1 MNCRLFKLFYIVICL
16 LLFGSVYG
24 QDYSN
29 KGTDFWLGYGYHV
42 NMAGNPSGGG
52 TQDMILYL
60 TSDKNAKVTV
70 EIPSVGYSIT
80 YNVAANQT
88 TISNPLPKFGAQDAR
103 INSPGL
109 LKRGIHITSDV
120 PIVAYSHLYN
130 ASVSGATLLFPTNTL
145 GKEYYSV
152 NYTQLSNANNSNSF
166 FFVVA
171 TENNTTIEIT
181 PSADNLNGLAPGVAT
196 TIPITLNQGDVY
208 SVFGTVVGTRGTD
221 LTGSKIRSISSAGSV
236 GCKKI
241 AVFSGSGKISIGGT
255 GNGSADNLFSQSLP
269 AVAWGKKYLTAPTG
283 FQPNNYYRVCVTNP
297 NTVVKLN
304 GTIIPTSR
312 LINGFYYEFFNG
324 NYNGVN
330 ATNPAIP
337 NVIEADIPIMVAQY
351 ATTQGVDGNP
361 NSPSPATLTSPG
373 GDPEMIYLSPVE
385 QTINNVTLYSATR
398 FSIVQ
403 SYINVIVKKGGENS
417 FTLDGVSQTANFL
430 THPGDA
436 NYKYAILKVNSGN
449 HNLYSDTGYNAIAY
463 GFGYAESYG
472 YNAGTNVKDFSQTA
486 SFQNPFGRIDSA
498 ATCINTPV
506 SFSVPLNYTPTSIK
520 WDFSAAKNI
529 TPSAVIGPTSNPT
542 PDSTISVNGQSIKYY
557 SPKQSFSFTAANS
570 AALRDTIKMYTTSTT
585 PDGCGSTEQV
595 INIPV
600 IVYNKPTSSFTLKH
614 AGCVQDSVII
624 TTPASNAVRWL
635 WDLGN
640 GSYVTNFSN
649 KITPIKYNLA
659 KTYSIKLR
667 VVSNIGCVSDE
678 VTNTVTITDKPIA
691 KFDVSNITCVNAPV
705 KYSDA
710 STIGVGTITK
720 WIWNTDNGN
729 GAYTISSNIDQ
740 VVTYPKFG
748 RKNVRLVVESN
759 TGCKSDTFKL
769 ANQVFIHSLP
779 TPGFI
784 IPEVCLN
791 DANAVFTDSTSS
803 ADGSRNFSYQWNFNA
818 GSPAISPGPTY
829 TPAQLTAKNPAVK
842 YNKSALYS
850 VSVKVT
856 SFGCADSLTSSF
868 TVNGANPTPNFDILT
883 PSTLCSNDSVRIKN
897 LSVVDFGEVT
907 RLEIYW
913 DANDPTKVTID
924 ETPYLGKVYA
934 FRYPDFQTPATINY
948 SISLK
953 AFSGNAASCSKS
965 ATKTAIVN
973 QSPKVTFTTIPGICN
988 EASARQITQAIFNNN
1003 VPGGFTYS
1011 GTAVSGAGVF
1021 NPVTAGVGTYP
1032 IKYVYTSSIIGCK
1045 DSATQNIT
1053 VWPSPVANWGAGL
1066 PSCEKNNIVFTD
1078 SSVANYSNIRSW
1090 IWDFGDSTKSTK
1102 STGAVFS
1109 KIFDT
1114 SKTYSVSLKVTT
1126 DSGCVSVL
1134 NTQLVKVNPLPKPV
1148 FSLPSIC
1155 LPDGNGTFVNS
1166 SSITDS
1172 SETNFTYAW
1181 NFGDPNNSA
1190 GSTSKDPTHK
1200 YSAVGPVNVKLI
1212 ITTNNNCI
1220 DSLTQVLN
1228 TIYPQPKAL
1237 FTITPDS
1244 ICMGDTVKFTDQSVG
1259 KSSPINKWVWDL
1271 GQSDADSVQNP
1282 IKRFRDSGIFT
1293 IKLFGFNGQNCVS
1306 DTLTKTVTSFPYPHL
1321 KLGPDMKIL
1330 DGGNALIKPAF
1341 VFGNNLTYLWKPPLY
1356 LNSDTAA
1363 VPRTTPLDDVTYI
1376 LELTGI
1382 GGCMVT
1388 DDIFIKV
1395 LLAPEVPNAF
1405 SPNGDGINDN
1415 WVIKYLESYPGATI
1429 DVYNR
1434 YGQPVFK
1441 SVGYDKPWNG
1451 LYNGN
1456 QLPIGTYYYIIN
1468 PKNGRKIITGSVTII
1483 K

>member
-1 MNCRLFKLFYIVICL
+1 M
-16 LLFGSVYG
+16 LLFNVAKAQTDTTFWFAAPELQQAHGDRPILLRISTSNTAASITISQPANPSFTPIDIPVGANSSNSLDLTPYIT
-24 QDYSN
+24 QLENVTPNTVSN
-29 KGTDFWLGYGYHV
+29 KGILIRSTTPISCYYDIAHGSNGDIYALKGKNALGTKFTLPFQMGFIGRPLPLYTTDF
-42 NMAGNPSGGG
+42 
-52 TQDMILYL
+52 
-60 TSDKNAKVTV
+60 
-70 EIPSVGYSIT
+70 
-80 YNVAANQT
+80 
-88 TISNPLPKFGAQDAR
+88 
-103 INSPGL
+103 
-109 LKRGIHITSDV
+109 
-120 PIVAYSHLYN
+120 IVL
-130 ASVSGATLLFPTNTL
+130 
-145 GKEYYSV
+145 
-152 NYTQLSNANNSNSF
+152 
-166 FFVVA
+166 A
-171 TENNTTIEIT
+171 TENNTQVTIT
-181 PSADNLNGLAPGVAT
+181 PKTNLMGHAAGVPFTITLQKGETYTCSAANNVATERPGGTVVTSNKPICISTKDDSLYYTGQGCSDTAGDQLIPDNIAGQEFIIIKGYFNSPDFYYVFAIENNTVIKVNGATVATLQAGDNYRGSLSDNSCFVNSDKPVHIFHITGFGCELGGAIIPSIKCTGSKSISVTRASATGSFYLNVLAPKNSINDFTLNGSNTYINASFFSPVTGSNDEWMYARLNLPSSLISGGQNALIENSKGKFHVGVIQGGATSTARYGYFSDFSSNVIQLFDAGKNTEIYTSNQPICHNTTASIKAITQDANTYTWSGPNNFSSNGANLVINNFTSLNNGNYTITSASSSCGVAT
-196 TIPITLNQGDVY
+196 KTIELNAER
-208 SVFGTVVGTRGTD
+208 VF
-221 LTGSKIRSISSAGSV
+221 
-236 GCKKI
+236 
-241 AVFSGSGKISIGGT
+241 
-255 GNGSADNLFSQSLP
+255 
-269 AVAWGKKYLTAPTG
+269 
-283 FQPNNYYRVCVTNP
+283 
-297 NTVVKLN
+297 
-304 GTIIPTSR
+304 
-312 LINGFYYEFFNG
+312 
-324 NYNGVN
+324 
-330 ATNPAIP
+330 
-337 NVIEADIPIMVAQY
+337 
-351 ATTQGVDGNP
+351 
-361 NSPSPATLTSPG
+361 
-373 GDPEMIYLSPVE
+373 
-385 QTINNVTLYSATR
+385 
-398 FSIVQ
+398 
-403 SYINVIVKKGGENS
+403 
-417 FTLDGVSQTANFL
+417 ANF
-430 THPGDA
+430 
-436 NYKYAILKVNSGN
+436 
-449 HNLYSDTGYNAIAY
+449 
-463 GFGYAESYG
+463 
-472 YNAGTNVKDFSQTA
+472 
-486 SFQNPFGRIDSA
+486 
-498 ATCINTPV
+498 
-506 SFSVPLNYTPTSIK
+506 
-520 WDFSAAKNI
+520 
-529 TPSAVIGPTSNPT
+529 
-542 PDSTISVNGQSIKYY
+542 
-557 SPKQSFSFTAANS
+557 
-570 AALRDTIKMYTTSTT
+570 TSTQT
-585 PDGCGSTEQV
+585 
-595 INIPV
+595 
-600 IVYNKPTSSFTLKH
+600 
-614 AGCVQDSVII
+614 GCVQDSIYFV
-624 TTPASNAVRWL
+624 TPPIAGARWL
-635 WDLGN
+635 W
-640 GSYVTNFSN
+640 NFSDG
-649 KITPIKYNLA
+649 KILDATSSIIKPIKYSSVGIYPVTLKVISKNGCESDINS
-659 KTYSIKLR
+659 K
-667 VVSNIGCVSDE
+667 NIEITPKPNASF
-678 VTNTVTITDKPIA
+678 TATI
-691 KFDVSNITCVNAPV
+691 NTCVNININFTENSSITNGTLKKSYWNLDDGKGVVNSNSFTQQTTTYGKWGNRNPWLIAE
-705 KYSDA
+705 A
-710 STIGVGTITK
+710 S
-720 WIWNTDNGN
+720 
-729 GAYTISSNIDQ
+729 S
-740 VVTYPKFG
+740 
-748 RKNVRLVVESN
+748 
-759 TGCKSDTFKL
+759 GCKSDTFKL
-769 ANQVFIHSLP
+769 ATPLLIHSVP
-779 TPGFI
+779 KIRFTV
-784 IPEVCLN
+784 PEVCLN

-868 TVNGANPTPNFDILT
+868 TVNGANPIPNFDILT

-965 ATKTAIVN
+965 ATKTAIIN

-1021 NPVTAGVGTYP
+1021 NPVIAGVGTYP
-1032 IKYVYTSSIIGCK
+1032 IKYVYTSSVIGCK

-1282 IKRFRDSGIFT
+1282 NKRFRDSGIFT

-1388 DDIFIKV
+1388 DDIFVKV